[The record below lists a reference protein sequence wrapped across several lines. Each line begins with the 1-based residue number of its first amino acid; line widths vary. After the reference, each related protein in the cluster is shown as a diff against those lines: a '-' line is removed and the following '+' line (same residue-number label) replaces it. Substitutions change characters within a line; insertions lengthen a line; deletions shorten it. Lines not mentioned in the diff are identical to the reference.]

1 MIRSNHQL
9 NYYQA
14 QAILDGRSPPTRED
28 DLNDVAETGNV
39 RKDLEVVAN
48 FSRVMNAER
57 TKFGA
62 VVRLFLYLSYGQ
74 LYVLTGYKCFVYYR
88 SRAGVGEGV
97 SDERGAVRGVG
108 GCVPAGGCA
117 AAARECRLGLRCCH

>member
-62 VVRLFLYLSYGQ
+62 VVSIFLYSRVWAIRLKS
-74 LYVLTGYKCFVYYR
+74 CFVYR
-88 SRAGVGEGV
+88 SWRLPSYG
-97 SDERGAVRGVG
+97 SKR
-108 GCVPAGGCA
+108 PATA
-117 AAARECRLGLRCCH
+117 FHWRC

>member
-62 VVRLFLYLSYGQ
+62 VVRLFLYSRVWVIG
-74 LYVLTGYKCFVYYR
+74 VLTGMCFVYHR

-117 AAARECRLGLRCCH
+117 AAARGCRLGLRCCR

>member
-14 QAILDGRSPPTRED
+14 QAILDDRSPPIPED

-48 FSRVMNAER
+48 FSRIMNAER

-62 VVRLFLYLSYGQ
+62 VVSFFLYFRMGN
-74 LYVLTGYKCFVYYR
+74 
-88 SRAGVGEGV
+88 
-97 SDERGAVRGVG
+97 
-108 GCVPAGGCA
+108 
-117 AAARECRLGLRCCH
+117 

>member
-62 VVRLFLYLSYGQ
+62 VVSIFLY
-74 LYVLTGYKCFVYYR
+74 
-88 SRAGVGEGV
+88 SRMGNCTDGKVF
-97 SDERGAVRGVG
+97 
-108 GCVPAGGCA
+108 CVQELASA
-117 AAARECRLGLRCCH
+117 ELRCVYFYFHMGN

>member
-1 MIRSNHQL
+1 MTMCFVYRRSLVRSFRDSVQPSAQL
-9 NYYQA
+9 LQA
-14 QAILDGRSPPTRED
+14 QAILDGRSPPTSED

-74 LYVLTGYKCFVYYR
+74 LY
-88 SRAGVGEGV
+88 
-97 SDERGAVRGVG
+97 
-108 GCVPAGGCA
+108 
-117 AAARECRLGLRCCH
+117 